1 MSGGRLERSQDN
13 RMLGGVCGGLGEYLG
28 IDATFVRLFFLL
40 LVFGEGAGVLI
51 YFVLWLI
58 LPPEESPASSLGSN
72 VNRGAQ
78 EISERAR
85 EIGRSLRQ
93 GPSASNQQVSLI
105 VGGALVIVGVI
116 YLIDNLN
123 LAWLGWLRFNV
134 LWPAML
140 IVGGAFLLVRYLR
153 GE

>member
-1 MSGGRLERSQDN
+1 MSELRLTRSQDN
-13 RMLGGVCGGLGEYLG
+13 RMIGGVCGGLGEYLG

-40 LVFGEGAGVLI
+40 LAFGEGAGVLI

-58 LPPEESPASSLGSN
+58 LPSEENPESSLGSN

-78 EISERAR
+78 EMSDRAR
-85 EIGRSLRQ
+85 ELGGSLSR
-93 GPSASNQQVSLI
+93 GPRASNQQISLI
-105 VGGALVIVGVI
+105 VGGALVVVGVI

>member
-1 MSGGRLERSQDN
+1 MAERRLTRSQTN
-13 RMLGGVCGGLGEYLG
+13 RMIGGVCGGLGEYLG

-40 LVFGEGAGVLI
+40 LAFGEGAGVLI
-51 YFVLWLI
+51 YFVLWMI
-58 LPPEESPASSLGSN
+58 LPPEGSQEGDLGSN
-72 VNRGAQ
+72 VNRSAQ

-85 EIGRSLRQ
+85 ELGKSIRQ
-93 GPSASNQQVSLI
+93 GPGASNQQISLI
-105 VGGALVIVGVI
+105 VGGALVLVGVI

-134 LWPAML
+134 LWPSML
-140 IVGGAFLLVRYLR
+140 ILGGAILLLRYLR